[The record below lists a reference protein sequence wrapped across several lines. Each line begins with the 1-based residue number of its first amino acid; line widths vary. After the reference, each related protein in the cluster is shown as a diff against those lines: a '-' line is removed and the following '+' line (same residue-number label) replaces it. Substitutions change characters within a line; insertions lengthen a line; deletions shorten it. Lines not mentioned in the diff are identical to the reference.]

1 VTTAGTGL
9 ARQGE
14 SSTPR
19 APKISIRDLRFG
31 YEGASARGFV
41 LESFDL
47 DVAESE
53 FLSIVGPSGCGKSTL
68 LSIIA
73 GLLRADAGS
82 VLIDGQQ
89 RPRPGPDRAMV
100 FQEDAVFPWRT
111 VGANVAYG
119 LEMKG
124 LPAAERARIV
134 SDHLSLVGLSDVRE
148 LFPRQLSGGMR
159 KRVDVAR
166 AMALAPE
173 ILLLDEPFAALD
185 VMTKEQLQ
193 VDFLGLWTDRRM
205 TAVFVTHDL
214 EEALFLSDRV
224 VVMSRGPARVI
235 RDVEVPFLRPRS
247 LELRTS
253 PQFQALRAEL
263 AGGLRA
269 VTSDLEAH

>member
-1 VTTAGTGL
+1 MPVQAKI
-9 ARQGE
+9 AIQG
-14 SSTPR
+14 
-19 APKISIRDLRFG
+19 LRFG
-31 YEGASARGFV
+31 YDATSARGAV
-41 LESFDL
+41 LDDFDL
-47 DVAESE
+47 EVGDSE

-73 GLLRADAGS
+73 GLLHADAGQ
-82 VLIDGQQ
+82 VLIDGRE
-89 RPRPGPDRAMV
+89 RPDPGPDRAMI

-124 LPAAERARIV
+124 LPRQERARV
-134 SDHLSLVGLSDVRE
+134 VDEYLRLVGLGDVRE

-166 AMALAPE
+166 AMALSPE

-193 VDFLGLWTDRRM
+193 VDFIDLWSASRM

-235 RDVEVPFLRPRS
+235 RDVTVPFGRPRE
-247 LELRTS
+247 LGLRTS
-253 PQFQALRAEL
+253 PEFQSLRAEL
-263 AGGLRA
+263 ASQLRA
-269 VTSDLEAH
+269 VSGDLEAH